1 MCGLYDSNN
10 IFSKL
15 NVMLD
20 RPNKM
25 ENRRKEK
32 ETVSEKKETKNEET
46 TGGKKEDTKKEN
58 KTVDEKAE
66 IEKEKKTVDGNSKT
80 EKETVDGNGKNKKE
94 KKKEKD
100 TVDVKRVVMKKIWTY
115 VTADWQGF
123 TQVAL
128 FNNSPHFS
136 LLQIVLM

>member
-20 RPNKM
+20 RPNKI

-32 ETVSEKKETKNEET
+32 EAVSENKEIE
-46 TGGKKEDTKKEN
+46 KEK

-66 IEKEKKTVDGNSKT
+66 IEKEKEIVDGNSKT
-80 EKETVDGNGKNKKE
+80 DESSNTGKEIVNGNGKNKKE
-94 KKKEKD
+94 KKEEND
-100 TVDVKRVVMKKIWTY
+100 TVDVKQVVMKKIWTY
-115 VTADWQGF
+115 VIADWQGF
-123 TQVAL
+123 T
-128 FNNSPHFS
+128 
-136 LLQIVLM
+136 

>member
-32 ETVSEKKETKNEET
+32 ETVSENKETKKEE
-46 TGGKKEDTKKEN
+46 KAVDEKEDTKKE
-58 KTVDEKAE
+58 
-66 IEKEKKTVDGNSKT
+66 KKTVTAKCASISDVHAALNGISLECITNEGKLVDESRKT
-80 EKETVDGNGKNKKE
+80 EKETVNGNGETKKE
-94 KKKEKD
+94 KTKEID
-100 TVDVKRVVMKKIWTY
+100 TVDVRQVVMKKIWTY
-115 VTADWQGF
+115 VIADWQGF
-123 TQVAL
+123 T
-128 FNNSPHFS
+128 
-136 LLQIVLM
+136 

>member
-20 RPNKM
+20 RPNKI

-32 ETVSEKKETKNEET
+32 EAVSENKEIE
-46 TGGKKEDTKKEN
+46 KEK

-66 IEKEKKTVDGNSKT
+66 IEKEKEIVDGNSKT
-80 EKETVDGNGKNKKE
+80 DESSNTGKEIVNGNGKNKKE
-94 KKKEKD
+94 KKEEND
-100 TVDVKRVVMKKIWTY
+100 TVDVKQVVMKKIWTY
-115 VTADWQGF
+115 VIADWQGF

-136 LLQIVLM
+136 LLQIVIM